1 MFFNEVYYTF
11 NFYQYLSDL
20 LLLVALFPL
29 CIFFALDSLYPPPC
43 FSEFLKDEPSRDVSL
58 MTFYNQ

>member
-29 CIFFALDSLYPPPC
+29 CIFFFFFFALDSLYLYPSSC
-43 FSEFLKDEPSRDVSL
+43 FSEFLKDEPSR
-58 MTFYNQ
+58 M